1 MAVVHNGSAEQEER
15 TVPLALRFEICCDGP
30 AVAASRDRLGP
41 VRRTVGTIVATALV
55 VMLLAVA
62 GPVRADV
69 FTVSH
74 VKVDETAKDA
84 ASAKVKAIGAAQVI
98 AFRRLIQRITP
109 AGSID
114 SLPQFGVND
123 VSPMT
128 SGLTFEEE
136 RTGPTRYIAT
146 LTVSFLPDTVRE
158 LLYQYSVPI
167 AEEQAAQI
175 LLVPVW
181 KTADGLALWDGKN
194 PWKDAWLALDLEHS
208 LTPTLVPI
216 GDLTDISAITAE
228 EAIARDSVKLEAL
241 RLRYGVDNV
250 VVSVA
255 EQKSADSIYI
265 TLRGETSFGLL
276 NYGHAFPV
284 TDSDVAKTSDEAAQ
298 RFLFAMEETWKSAV
312 AELSVP
318 NANLNEIIV
327 AIPFDSLSEW
337 NSLRASIQQTFGVAK
352 VEIDSLSARGGI
364 VKVRYEGSIGDL
376 SEALRVNG
384 LILSEVGGTWVIQPY
399 F

>member
-1 MAVVHNGSAEQEER
+1 MEDRFGIPARPLVRTLFAFFAAVCV
-15 TVPLALRFEICCDGP
+15 T
-30 AVAASRDRLGP
+30 
-41 VRRTVGTIVATALV
+41 
-55 VMLLAVA
+55 LAVEPA
-62 GPVRADV
+62 RADV

-98 AFRRLIQRITP
+98 AFRRLIQRIAP
-109 AGSID
+109 SGSFD

-123 VSPMT
+123 VSAMT

-158 LLYQYSVPI
+158 LLYQYNVPI
-167 AEEQAAQI
+167 AEEQASQI

-181 KTADGLALWDGKN
+181 KSASGLVLWEGEN
-194 PWKDAWLALDLEHS
+194 PWKDAWLTLDLEHS

-228 EAIARDSVKLEAL
+228 EAVARNAVKLEAL
-241 RLRYGVDNV
+241 RLRYGADRV

-255 EQKSADSIYI
+255 EQKGNEGIYI

-276 NYGHAFPV
+276 NYGHSFPI
-284 TDSDVAKTSDEAAQ
+284 TDGDTAKTTEEAAQ
-298 RFLFAMEETWKSAV
+298 RFLFAMEETWKAAV

-318 NANLNEIIV
+318 DANLNSITV

-337 NSLRASIQQTFGVAK
+337 NALRTSIQQTFGVSE

-364 VKVRYEGSIGDL
+364 VKVRYEGSIQDL
-376 SEALRVNG
+376 SEALKVNG

>member
-1 MAVVHNGSAEQEER
+1 V
-15 TVPLALRFEICCDGP
+15 RFDICCGGP
-30 AVAASRDRLGP
+30 VVAALTGWPGP
-41 VRRTVGTIVATALV
+41 VRRLAPSIFAAVLLIVFFA
-55 VMLLAVA
+55 A
-62 GPVRADV
+62 GGIARADV

-98 AFRRLIQRITP
+98 AFRRLIQRISP
-109 AGSID
+109 AGSLD

-136 RTGPTRYIAT
+136 RTSPTRYIAT
-146 LTVSFLPDTVRE
+146 LTISFLPDQVRE

-181 KTADGLALWDGKN
+181 KTANGLALWEGEN
-194 PWKDAWLALDLEHS
+194 PWKEAWLALDLEHS

-228 EAIARDSVKLEAL
+228 EVLSRDSVKLEAL
-241 RLRYGVDNV
+241 RLRYGAENV
-250 VVSVA
+250 VISVA
-255 EQKSADSIYI
+255 EMKGDQSLYI

-276 NYGHAFPV
+276 NYGHAFPLREDD
-284 TDSDVAKTSDEAAQ
+284 TAKTAEQAAE
-298 RFLFAMEETWKSAV
+298 RFLFAMEESWKAAV
-312 AELSVP
+312 AELRTPSS
-318 NANLNEIIV
+318 NLNEITV

-337 NSLRASIQQTFGVAK
+337 NSLRASIQQTFGVAE

-364 VKVRYEGSIGDL
+364 VKVRYEGSIQDL
-376 SEALRVNG
+376 SEALKVNG
-384 LILSEVGGTWVIQPY
+384 LILSDVGGTWVIQPY